1 MEKIIQLNFKWGIV
15 QQTMAVIA
23 GGYIVTLLTFTELV
37 LRSHVIGNMV
47 KCWDILF
54 IGRNY
59 HGSPRVSGEDVS
71 QPGRAVYSQIAG
83 QAKHGSGVTWQ
94 VFEWLHVTSTTFL
107 THLPC
112 MFLLLI

>member
-15 QQTMAVIA
+15 QQTMAMIA

-37 LRSHVIGNMV
+37 LRSHVIGNIV

-54 IGRNY
+54 IARNY

-71 QPGRAVYSQIAG
+71 QDVLSTPRSPARPSMAVAL
-83 QAKHGSGVTWQ
+83 HGKFLSGYMLQ
-94 VFEWLHVTSTTFL
+94 VQHF
-107 THLPC
+107 
-112 MFLLLI
+112 